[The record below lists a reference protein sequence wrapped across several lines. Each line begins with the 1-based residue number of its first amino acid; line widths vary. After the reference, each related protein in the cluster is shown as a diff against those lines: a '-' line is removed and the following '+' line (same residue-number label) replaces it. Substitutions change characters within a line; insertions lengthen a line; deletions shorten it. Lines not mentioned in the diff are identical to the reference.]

1 MTVLIT
7 GANRGVGAA
16 LLAKYSV
23 EGMGALGTARTDGS
37 LLPLDVTDPASVR
50 ALADRLAD
58 TPVSTLICNA
68 GVLLDKHWDIDAPYA
83 ADIFA
88 DTFAANVTGVFL
100 TIQAFLPALRATS
113 GKIAII
119 SSQMGSNTRN
129 TGGSLAYRASKA
141 ASLNLGR
148 NLANDLTPDGIAV
161 GTYHPG
167 WVRTDMGGDEADISV
182 EESAN
187 GLFDRITTLSM
198 DTTGCFQ
205 TWDGHDHAL

>member
-7 GANRGVGAA
+7 GANRGIGAA

-119 SSQMGSNTRN
+119 SSQMGSNTCN

-148 NLANDLTPDGIAV
+148 NLANDLTSDGISV

-167 WVRTDMGGDEADISV
+167 WVRTDMGGDEADISA